1 MAAHALHNQ
10 AAKGLVN
17 ACGLCLSMGQVCV
30 FYLKKPKGTGRAYS
44 VGTEKSR
51 CPNMSLIKL
60 GAASKSLKANPCT
73 NVLIICPVCLKDFPA
88 VWKYNLENHLM
99 CMHQDQNVEDYASLF
114 SITGLEKSSL
124 KKMYKAV

>member
-1 MAAHALHNQ
+1 MCCDKGEVLNMKRALQCSYCDNLLVDRNEGSKLIQHMAAHALHNQ

-60 GAASKSLKANPCT
+60 GAASKTLKAN
-73 NVLIICPVCLKDFPA
+73 LA
-88 VWKYNLENHLM
+88 
-99 CMHQDQNVEDYASLF
+99 Q
-114 SITGLEKSSL
+114 
-124 KKMYKAV
+124 MY